1 VTWDGTVFG
10 TLNVGL
16 DSLGASLTAVRPNA
30 AFSLANSGGDL
41 VLDYVAVP
49 EPGTATLAV
58 LAAAAMLTLRC
69 RRRRRNQC

>member
-1 VTWDGTVFG
+1 VFG

-16 DSLGASLTAVRPNA
+16 DSLGASLVSVRPNA

-41 VLDYVAVP
+41 VLNYAAVP
-49 EPGTATLAV
+49 EPGTLAV
-58 LAAAAMLTLRC
+58 AGLAAAAMLTLQC